1 MKLNPIL
8 LIFWSLFFI
17 TPSLSARASD
27 SPAWYCKEV
36 ASERKGSQVY
46 ACGVGL
52 GADENEA
59 RTDAFENAR
68 KEFIRI
74 CSLSADCKD
83 HQIITTPERTTCETS
98 GKKTKCYR
106 LLVFSIGPK
115 GGDPLPA
122 LEKSKNSGPS
132 LEARA
137 EATKPEPIEE
147 IKDTSVKEIFRPF
160 VYSQIK
166 NNPKV
171 YKGMPKAV
179 LLRQFGAP
187 KSISE
192 LSYKNDSYFFWYEGL
207 MCNGPT
213 CHVIVTND
221 EVERF
226 ADFKPIFTDV
236 LR

>member
-1 MKLNPIL
+1 MKPNPKL
-8 LIFWSLFFI
+8 VTFCTLFFI
-17 TPSLSARASD
+17 SFFLYASASD

-46 ACGVGL
+46 ACGVGM
-52 GADENEA
+52 GVDENEA

-122 LEKSKNSGPS
+122 LEKSKNSEPAQES
-132 LEARA
+132 RVEAR
-137 EATKPEPIEE
+137 TPEPIEE
-147 IKDTSVKEIFRPF
+147 IKDTSLKEVFRPF
-160 VYSQIK
+160 VYSQIR

-192 LSYKNDSYFFWYEGL
+192 LSYQNDSYFFWYEGQ

-213 CHVIVTND
+213 CHVIITND
-221 EVERF
+221 EVEKF